1 MSRTNNHL
9 THHILNAGMLRRLRQ
24 IRRLL
29 GRDVTANVVSAL
41 VLTRLDFR
49 NAVIAGL
56 PYSPIAPLQ
65 CVINA
70 GTRLVYGLRPRDHV
84 TDATIELH
92 WLPISAQIHLKQC
105 LLVHRA
111 LNGQSPN
118 YVSDLLLATRPRSAD
133 NNALLVPR
141 TSSKFGERAFS
152 VAGPAAWNSL
162 PTDIRTTNSAL
173 LLLRKNS

>member
-1 MSRTNNHL
+1 
-9 THHILNAGMLRRLRQ
+9 MLFSAETSSS
-24 IRRLL
+24 
-29 GRDVTANVVSAL
+29 DSASAWSCDEAAL
-41 VLTRLDFR
+41 VLTRLDCC
-49 NAVIAGL
+49 NAVLASL
-56 PYSPIAPLQ
+56 PYSTIASLQ
-65 CVINA
+65 RVFNA
-70 GTRLVYGLRPRDHV
+70 ATRLVYALRPRDHV

-92 WLPISAQIHLKQC
+92 RLPIRARIHFKLC

-118 YVSDLLLATRPRSAD
+118 YVSDLLLATRPQSAD